1 MRAAV
6 MAILLTAAI
15 VGSTADAFAMAG
27 SHGRKRGGSD
37 SDTATY
43 STYQQGSWEYGS
55 TPVAA
60 PEPGTIVLLAS
71 GVAGLA
77 LWARRRK

>member
-6 MAILLTAAI
+6 MAILVTAAI

-27 SHGRKRGGSD
+27 SHGRKRGGSGD
-37 SDTATY
+37 SETA
-43 STYQQGSWEYGS
+43 TYQQGSWQYS
-55 TPVAA
+55 SNYVASA